1 MRIKGFGIGLLVA
14 AGTFGLAAPAF
25 AGVDFL
31 RLNGAFALADESQ
44 SEANGACIVAA
55 FETFEVFGA
64 VTATN
69 GACAVTISYDG
80 FVPNKASASVLK
92 SDNSGTA
99 KVSQQVETTVNASI
113 VAGEGCPVAAFSG
126 TATPEKCKTSGSV
139 KATEGAP
146 DTVESGKIS
155 VSCDVG
161 EAASG
166 LTPSPTV
173 EQLDVIAAAFADR
186 KDVKIDSKGKLTI
199 KTKGVADDGDG
210 CD

>member
-1 MRIKGFGIGLLVA
+1 MGLLVA
-14 AGTFGLAAPAF
+14 AGSLVLAAPAF
-25 AGVDFL
+25 AGVPSTL
-31 RLNGAFALADESQ
+31 RLNGGFSFEEEGTTDVNTACVVADFVNFQ
-44 SEANGACIVAA
+44 
-55 FETFEVFGA
+55 VFGN
-64 VTATN
+64 VS
-69 GACAVTISYDG
+69 GSSEGCAVNIEYVAV
-80 FVPNKASASVLK
+80 VPNKASASVLK
-92 SDNSGTA
+92 DDNSGTA
-99 KVSQQVETTVNASI
+99 KVSQQVETTVFASI
-113 VAGEGCPVAAFSG
+113 VAGEGCPVAGFSG
-126 TATPEKCKTSGSV
+126 EATPEKCKTSGSV
-139 KATEGAP
+139 KATEGGVNP
-146 DTVESGKIS
+146 DSVDSGKIS